1 MFETETQHKAAGNY
15 AWFAAKDA
23 RQRSLANASHYTDA
37 QKAKADRIKFAL
49 ELVYYCE
56 TISIDYCKKWI
67 RVKVHKPSVK
77 DKKNLAILETDWNTQ
92 GVIKVAT
99 DQGVIYRVV

>member
-23 RQRSLANASHYTDA
+23 RQRSLANASHFTDV

-49 ELVYYCE
+49 ELVYY
-56 TISIDYCKKWI
+56 
-67 RVKVHKPSVK
+67 
-77 DKKNLAILETDWNTQ
+77 
-92 GVIKVAT
+92 
-99 DQGVIYRVV
+99 